1 MKAGASERNY
11 EWGGG
16 PPMRLE
22 WEDGTGEGEGEMLL
36 ILQQGAIRLA

>member
-1 MKAGASERNY
+1 MKAGVSERNH
-11 EWGGG
+11 EWRGG

-22 WEDGTGEGEGEMLL
+22 GEDGTGEGEGEMLL